1 MLPNNCHVACHNTL
15 SAVKSL
21 FFFAT
26 SEACR
31 LQLKAKQEIAVL
43 PYHLWHATC
52 NFYITI
58 KQCRK
63 LATCHL
69 PRAQYVELCS
79 NLPYTLA
86 HTVAPI
92 NWQQRNV
99 SRFRHFL
106 PHVPHALFMQIT
118 RKTNSWCML
127 ATCDVATGKT
137 CCRAQINVFVALV
150 VVAVLWPST
159 NT

>member
-69 PRAQYVELCS
+69 P
-79 NLPYTLA
+79 
-86 HTVAPI
+86 
-92 NWQQRNV
+92 
-99 SRFRHFL
+99 
-106 PHVPHALFMQIT
+106 
-118 RKTNSWCML
+118 L
-127 ATCDVATGKT
+127 ATRTICRALQQFTIHTRTHSRADQLATAKCQPISTLLATRATCAVYANYTKNKQLVYACYVRRGNRQNMLWRTNKCFCCSC
-137 CCRAQINVFVALV
+137 CCRCFVAV
-150 VVAVLWPST
+150 
-159 NT
+159 N